1 MPFPTFPPPESA
13 DEDGLVAMGGEL
25 SPQRLLEAYRS
36 GIFPWPTFGGDFPI
50 PWVSP
55 DPRAIIELDRLHVS
69 RRLARTI
76 RSGKFQ
82 ATCDRDFAAVIAGCA
97 LPRRE
102 DGGTWITDEMKLA
115 YFRMHQLGH
124 AHSVEVWHQGRL
136 AGGLYGMAIGG
147 FFAGE
152 SMFYRVRDASKV
164 ALVSLV
170 KHLARRGYVLF
181 DIQQLTEHTW
191 RMGAREIRRAEY
203 LRRLAAAV
211 DLPVTFGDRLEG

>member
-1 MPFPTFPPPESA
+1 MPPLFFPPPESA
-13 DEDGLVAMGGEL
+13 DEDGLVEMGGEL
-25 SPQRLLEAYRS
+25 SPERLLDAYRN
-36 GIFPWPTFGGDFPI
+36 GIFPWPAWGPGHDI

-55 DPRAIIELDRLHVS
+55 DPRAIIELDELHVS

-82 ATCDRDFAAVIAGCA
+82 VTCDRDFAAVIAGCA
-97 LPRRE
+97 LPRRDE
-102 DGGTWITDEMKLA
+102 GGTWITDEMKLA

-124 AHSVEVWHQGRL
+124 THSVEVWHEGDL

-152 SMFYRVRDASKV
+152 SMFFRIRDASKV
-164 ALVSLV
+164 ALVALV
-170 KHLARRGYVLF
+170 QHLSHRGYTLF

-191 RMGAREIRRAEY
+191 RMGAREIRRAAY
-203 LRRLAAAV
+203 LRRLAAAI
-211 DLPVTFGDRLEG
+211 DLPVTFGDQLEP